1 MPIKNLLF
9 YSLVFFVFFSKPK
22 LSIVYAEEYLNTVI
36 EKINKM
42 EKDLEKLQKDSIS
55 VENSNTLVSST
66 NTIASH
72 EKRLID
78 LEEELRALNG
88 KIDEVFYELK
98 NISNDLKDIKSVN
111 NSKNT
116 RQPDTLQEESVN
128 VFEKEKNSET
138 ITSEDPNMEK
148 NPSMKVLGVIKNN
161 ESEEP
166 VKETNDDNNMS
177 QNDSKDNIKEPD
189 NLISQKES
197 SISESQLEEL
207 SKNPS
212 DIYKLAYN
220 MLIQENFSEAEKYF
234 NIFLGENPDDPL
246 ASNAYYWLG
255 ETFYVQKQFQKAA
268 ISFAKGYK
276 KFPKGNKA
284 IDQVFK
290 LALTF
295 VNLGKNE
302 DACAAFSKLE
312 LEFPNASKRIK
323 NRAKEYKISAKC

>member
-1 MPIKNLLF
+1 M
-9 YSLVFFVFFSKPK
+9 FFSKPK

-284 IDQVFK
+284 IAQVFK

-312 LEFPNASKRIK
+312 LSFPNASKRIK

>member
-1 MPIKNLLF
+1 
-9 YSLVFFVFFSKPK
+9 
-22 LSIVYAEEYLNTVI
+22 
-36 EKINKM
+36 M

-284 IDQVFK
+284 IAQVFK

>member
-1 MPIKNLLF
+1 
-9 YSLVFFVFFSKPK
+9 VFFSKPK

>member
-1 MPIKNLLF
+1 M
-9 YSLVFFVFFSKPK
+9 FFSKPK

>member
-1 MPIKNLLF
+1 
-9 YSLVFFVFFSKPK
+9 
-22 LSIVYAEEYLNTVI
+22 
-36 EKINKM
+36 M